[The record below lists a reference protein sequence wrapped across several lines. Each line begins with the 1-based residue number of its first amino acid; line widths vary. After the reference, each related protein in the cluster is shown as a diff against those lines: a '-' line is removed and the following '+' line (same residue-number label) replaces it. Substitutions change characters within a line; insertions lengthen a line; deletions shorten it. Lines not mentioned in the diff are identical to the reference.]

1 MTEVKTCNIL
11 MICWGCWVGWA
22 RRHHALRVEIA
33 YEKYTY
39 MYMFYAS
46 LRALCLYNFNIDSQK
61 LRYISKIARESSW
74 IRVRNEFNTLQKG
87 VGGRVQKVEF
97 VIKFTFSFRFT
108 HMRVILLC
116 ISLCVRVCV
125 CECTWPAWPNK
136 RQFFINLVRP
146 PELSTPNSR
155 RPITSHPLPLLIR
168 RLTPLFFSLPHLC
181 VPAIL
186 RLHLTFFSR
195 NTL

>member
-1 MTEVKTCNIL
+1 

-74 IRVRNEFNTLQKG
+74 IRVRNEFNTLSKG
-87 VGGRVQKVEF
+87 GGGKGAKSRVCHKVYIF
-97 VIKFTFSFRFT
+97 
-108 HMRVILLC
+108 
-116 ISLCVRVCV
+116 ISLHTHACYLAVYLSV
-125 CECTWPAWPNK
+125 CEGVCMWVYMTRLAK
-136 RQFFINLVRP
+136 QKAIFHKSCAP
-146 PELSTPNSR
+146 PWAVNPQLQATYHISSSPS
-155 RPITSHPLPLLIR
+155 LPLFLS
-168 RLTPLFFSLPHLC
+168 SLLHLC